1 MLWTIRISIHA
12 LREERDCLQ
21 QEHGSASSTFQST
34 RSARS
39 ATSLCQI
46 PGEGDGQ
53 FQSTRSAR
61 SATPGWP
68 RGRVCSCNFN
78 PRAPRGARLSP
89 ADRQVGLV
97 EISIHALREE
107 RDAFA
112 MCASLL
118 VDGISI
124 HALREERD
132 QLVALLFCIHIVI
145 SIHALREERDPIHS
159 GGTSL

>member
-1 MLWTIRISIHA
+1 
-12 LREERDCLQ
+12 
-21 QEHGSASSTFQST
+21 
-34 RSARS
+34 
-39 ATSLCQI
+39 
-46 PGEGDGQ
+46 
-53 FQSTRSAR
+53 
-61 SATPGWP
+61 
-68 RGRVCSCNFN
+68 
-78 PRAPRGARLSP
+78 
-89 ADRQVGLV
+89 
-97 EISIHALREE
+97 
-107 RDAFA
+107 